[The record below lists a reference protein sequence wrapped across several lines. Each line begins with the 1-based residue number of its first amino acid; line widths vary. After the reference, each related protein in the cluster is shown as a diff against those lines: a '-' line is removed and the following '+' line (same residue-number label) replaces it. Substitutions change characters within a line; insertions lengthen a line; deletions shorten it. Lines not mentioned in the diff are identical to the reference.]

1 MFENV
6 TRVKHVALFA
16 AVVFLTS
23 AASAQNASDQTNVFG
38 TPKVGGQEKIGLQS
52 VEYRLGIYSKN
63 DAGNGFSAGNPFL
76 DEDLTVIEPA
86 VIWNYGLSKR
96 SAVSVNVAYDWV
108 SSASISRLND
118 RTQYPNSQQ
127 SGASGDFYIGVDTA
141 YRYHV
146 SDTMQV
152 GTHLDFSKEYD
163 YLSIGLGGNA
173 AWKSENGNMH
183 QSVAV
188 NGYFDSLDIIRFNG
202 VQESGD
208 TRTSLSL
215 TYLWDGVLTA
225 SSQAQL
231 GSTISAQS
239 GFLGAPYNSVF
250 IESGGTPTEVPEV
263 LPDSRLRYS
272 VFGSY
277 RYWIG
282 KGMAAELAS
291 RFYSDDWGLTGISL
305 EPRWYQMLS
314 ENLLARLRYRYYDQ
328 NASDFS
334 GRFTTAQEFMTQ
346 DSDLDVLSSHT
357 LGLRF
362 VGYQHGQQGWDAGVD
377 YIMRSDHLDHIVA
390 SFGYLW
396 TF

>member
-1 MFENV
+1 MFEIV
-6 TRVKHVALFA
+6 TTVKHAALLVAA
-16 AVVFLTS
+16 VFLTS
-23 AASAQNASDQTNVFG
+23 TASAQNASDQQNVFG
-38 TPKVGGQEKIGLQS
+38 TPKVGGKEKVGLQS
-52 VEYRLGIYSKN
+52 LEFRLGIYDKD

-86 VIWNYGLSKR
+86 FILNWGLSER
-96 SAVSVNVAYDWV
+96 SAISVNVAYDWV
-108 SSASISRLND
+108 SSASIKRLD
-118 RTQYPNSQQ
+118 DADKFPDSQQ

-152 GTHLDFSKEYD
+152 GTHLDFSKEFD
-163 YLSIGLGGNA
+163 YLSIGLGGNV
-173 AWKSENGNMH
+173 AWKSENGNVH
-183 QSVAV
+183 QSLAV

-202 VQESGD
+202 IEESGD

-215 TYLWDGVLTA
+215 TYLWDGVLSA
-225 SSQAQL
+225 SSQAQF
-231 GSTISAQS
+231 GNTISTQS

-250 IESGGTPTEVPEV
+250 VESGGTPTEVSEV
-263 LPDSRLRYS
+263 LPDSRFRYS
-272 VFGSY
+272 IFGSY

-291 RFYSDDWGLTGISL
+291 RFYTDDWGLTGISL

-334 GRFTTAQEFMTQ
+334 GRFTTVQEFMTQ

-362 VGYQHGQQGWDAGVD
+362 VGYQNGQQGWDAGVD
-377 YIMRSDHLDHIVA
+377 YVMRSDDLDHLVA